1 MWFSFLQNFNSVKFI
16 RYIDTAWKCE
26 KGGRGKGRWRWRRR
40 RRRRWLVLEYQI
52 QACKKSMLGKTWY
65 VGTREVRSLHTL
77 KDKVYMVSPETSI
90 YKDLL
95 ISIAF
100 PRFPLNPPFFFFF
113 LVNLRN
119 RLSIQQYH
127 NMICPPQDANYT
139 LHARH
144 SIPSGALPR
153 PWPTRTASRRRRTW
167 IWMLLYGTAMW
178 Q

>member
-1 MWFSFLQNFNSVKFI
+1 MLNWFDTSIRPESV
-16 RYIDTAWKCE
+16 R
-26 KGGRGKGRWRWRRR
+26 KGGGEGRWKERKK

-77 KDKVYMVSPETSI
+77 KDKVYMLSPETSI
-90 YKDLL
+90 YKDL

-119 RLSIQQYH
+119 RLNIQQYH

>member
-1 MWFSFLQNFNSVKFI
+1 M
-16 RYIDTAWKCE
+16 
-26 KGGRGKGRWRWRRR
+26 KGRWRGRRWRWRRR
-40 RRRRWLVLEYQI
+40 KRRRRTSVLEYQI
-52 QACKKSMLGKTWY
+52 QACKKSMPGKTWY
-65 VGTREVRSLHTL
+65 VGTREVRWLHTL

-100 PRFPLNPPFFFFF
+100 PRFPLDPPFSSFFFFFFF

-119 RLSIQQYH
+119 RLNIQQYH
-127 NMICPPQDANYT
+127 NISCPPQDANYT

-153 PWPTRTASRRRRTW
+153 PWPTRTASRRRRTRTW
-167 IWMLLYGTAMW
+167 I
-178 Q
+178 

>member
-1 MWFSFLQNFNSVKFI
+1 M
-16 RYIDTAWKCE
+16 
-26 KGGRGKGRWRWRRR
+26 
-40 RRRRWLVLEYQI
+40 LEYQI
-52 QACKKSMLGKTWY
+52 HQACKKPMLGKTWY
-65 VGTREVRSLHTL
+65 VGTREVRSLYTL

-100 PRFPLNPPFFFFF
+100 PRFPLNPPFSSFFFFF

-119 RLSIQQYH
+119 RLNIQQYH
-127 NMICPPQDANYT
+127 NIICPPQDANYT

-153 PWPTRTASRRRRTW
+153 PWPWPTRTASRRRRTW
-167 IWMLLYGTAMW
+167 I
-178 Q
+178 